1 MFTPESLGLLA
12 TILTSALALT
22 IQLERLLVA
31 VRAYMHELRG
41 QNLLANQQAVAL
53 IEATQNAQPSA
64 SPGANTPDTGTQYHS
79 STMPSASSDAS
90 GAE

>member
-53 IEATQNAQPSA
+53 IEATQNAQPTVLL
-64 SPGANTPDTGTQYHS
+64 GANTADTGAPSHS
-79 STMPSASSDAS
+79 STTPVA
-90 GAE
+90 